1 MHITIPLSFLHPTL
15 LILLLHRA
23 LNLNCVFFTAKI
35 SEETFQTVLDRVATT
50 KDFSGVRDNILFF
63 LQVLH

>member
-1 MHITIPLSFLHPTL
+1 VFISDIVPK
-15 LILLLHRA
+15 IC
-23 LNLNCVFFTAKI
+23 NLFATQI

-63 LQVLH
+63 LQVRTAQSAVQ